1 MYRKY
6 TKKTSDI
13 MKLQTV
19 LATLVFSLL
28 MSVTLLIAWES
39 TPVTILKDENS
50 GVNDVG
56 NKD

>member
-1 MYRKY
+1 
-6 TKKTSDI
+6 

>member
-1 MYRKY
+1 
-6 TKKTSDI
+6 

-28 MSVTLLIAWES
+28 MSVTLLIARES

-56 NKD
+56 PKD

>member
-1 MYRKY
+1 
-6 TKKTSDI
+6 

-28 MSVTLLIAWES
+28 MSVTLLIARES